1 MFNGG
6 SGGRRGGPEKVK
18 NFGKAIKRMLAEMR
32 KYYALITIA
41 MIMSIATSAISVI
54 APNKLANITD
64 EIAAGLALDQNKIND
79 ITNELSR
86 DPLTESVIDNVVISP
101 EDKEAFV
108 NIIKELR
115 SETSSLT
122 KLSGEDAVMIY
133 QKIDELPESIRE
145 VIKPKMNHDAI
156 RNLALLMAI
165 LYVLSAT
172 LEYLE
177 GFIMARVTSGFARD
191 LRNRISHKIN
201 MLPLRY
207 FDQNQI
213 GDTLSRVTND
223 VDSVSSSIDNSFGI
237 IIGDGLLLIGS
248 LIMMLI
254 TNWVMALVA
263 IASSLFGFVFM
274 ATILKKSQKY
284 FAERQIELGNMN
296 AHIEEIYSG
305 IAVVKAYDGKETAD
319 KKFNKLNKKIR
330 NANLHSQFLSGL
342 MHPIMAFTGNLG
354 YVAVCVTGAI
364 LTINGAIS
372 FGVIIAF
379 ISYARLFSSPLSR
392 IAQAVGNL
400 QPAAA
405 ASERVFEFIDE
416 EEMSDEQHINSHIDK
431 SVIRGN
437 IVFDHVKFGYDK
449 NKAIIKDFSAEVKAG
464 QKIAIVGP
472 TGAGKT
478 TMVNLL
484 MKFYE
489 IKDGDIRIDGA
500 STKKMTRADIHSL
513 FTMVLQDTW
522 TFSGTVR
529 ENIAYNHKSV
539 SDEQIMKICDTVGL
553 SHFIKTLPNG
563 LDTDM
568 SESESISA
576 GQKQLITIARGMVED
591 APFLILDEA
600 TSNVDTRTEE
610 LVQKA
615 MDKLTEG
622 RTSFI
627 IAHRL
632 STIKNADLILV
643 MNDGNIIETGNHV
656 QLMKKGGLYADLYN
670 SQFAL

>member
-449 NKAIIKDFSAEVKAG
+449 DKLTIKDFSAKVKAG

>member
-6 SGGRRGGPEKVK
+6 PGGRRNGPEMAK
-18 NFGKAIKRMLAEMR
+18 NFSKAIKRMITEMR
-32 KYYALITIA
+32 AYYVLIVIA
-41 MIMSIATSAISVI
+41 MVMSVVSSILSVI
-54 APNKLANITD
+54 APAMLASITD
-64 EIAAGLALDQNKIND
+64 EIAASLTLDQ
-79 ITNELSR
+79 
-86 DPLTESVIDNVVISP
+86 
-101 EDKEAFV
+101 
-108 NIIKELR
+108 
-115 SETSSLT
+115 
-122 KLSGEDAVMIY
+122 
-133 QKIDELPESIRE
+133 
-145 VIKPKMNHDAI
+145 MNHDI
-156 RNLALLMAI
+156 IQNLAFLMIA
-165 LYVLSAT
+165 LYTTSAV

-177 GFIMARVTSGFARD
+177 GFIMARVTSDFARD
-191 LRNRISHKIN
+191 LRNRISQKIN
-201 MLPLRY
+201 KLPLKY
-207 FDQNQI
+207 FDRNQI

-223 VDSVSSSIDNSFGI
+223 VDSVSSSIDSSFST
-237 IIGDGLLLIGS
+237 IIGDGFLLLGS
-248 LIMMLI
+248 LVMMLL
-254 TNWVMALVA
+254 TNFIMAAVA
-263 IASSLFGFVFM
+263 IISSLFGFVFM

-284 FAERQIELGNMN
+284 FAQRQIELGNMN
-296 AHIEEIYSG
+296 AHIEEVYSG

-319 KKFNKLNKKIR
+319 KKFNAINKKIR

-354 YVAVCVTGAI
+354 YVAVCVTGAF
-364 LTINGAIS
+364 LTMSGTIS
-372 FGVIIAF
+372 FGVIVAF
-379 ISYARLFSSPLSR
+379 ITYARLFSSPLSR
-392 IAQAVGNL
+392 IAQAIGGL

-416 EEMSDEQHINSHIDK
+416 EEMADEQHINTRVDK
-431 SVIRGN
+431 ASIRGD
-437 IVFDHVKFGYDK
+437 IVFDHVKFGYDE
-449 NKAIIKDFSAEVKAG
+449 NKTIIKDFSAEAKAG

-484 MKFYE
+484 MKFYD
-489 IKDGDIRIDGA
+489 IKDGDIRIDGV
-500 STKKMTRADIHSL
+500 STKDMTRADIHSL

-529 ENIAYNHKSV
+529 ENIIYNHKNV
-539 SDEQIMKICDTVGL
+539 SDEKIMEICDVVGL
-553 SHFIKTLPNG
+553 RHFIKTLPNG

-568 SESESISA
+568 NESESISA

-615 MDKLTEG
+615 MDKLMEG

-643 MNDGNIIETGNHV
+643 MNEGNIVEMGNHKK
-656 QLMKKGGLYADLYN
+656 LMAKGGFYADLYN